1 MSSSEGPVS
10 DESLG
15 ERVRRLRLDRG
26 FSQEELA
33 RQIGVSKTQ
42 VYLVEAGKTRA
53 PQAEVLR
60 GYARAL
66 GISLTHLKNGGEL
79 EPSAAA
85 ESWPPLEVYLRHIST
100 LAEDEIAHIVRVV
113 RALEREQQRELAVRE
128 RSQGESR

>member
-1 MSSSEGPVS
+1 MSVS

-15 ERVRRLRLDRG
+15 ERVRRLRLNRG

-66 GISLTHLKNGGEL
+66 GISLTYLKNGGDP
-79 EPSAAA
+79 EPAAAA
-85 ESWPPLEVYLRHIST
+85 ERWPPLEVYLRHVST
-100 LAEDEIAHIVRVV
+100 LAEDEIAHIVRIV
-113 RALEREQQRELAVRE
+113 RALEREQQRELAMHE
-128 RSQGESR
+128 RSQREPG

>member
-1 MSSSEGPVS
+1 MSVS

-15 ERVRRLRLDRG
+15 ERVRRLRLNRG

-66 GISLTHLKNGGEL
+66 GISLTYLKNGGDP
-79 EPSAAA
+79 EPAVAT
-85 ESWPPLEVYLRHIST
+85 ERWPPLEVYLRHVST
-100 LAEDEIAHIVRVV
+100 LAEDEIAHIVRIV
-113 RALEREQQRELAVRE
+113 RALEREQQRELAMHE
-128 RSQGESR
+128 RSQREPG